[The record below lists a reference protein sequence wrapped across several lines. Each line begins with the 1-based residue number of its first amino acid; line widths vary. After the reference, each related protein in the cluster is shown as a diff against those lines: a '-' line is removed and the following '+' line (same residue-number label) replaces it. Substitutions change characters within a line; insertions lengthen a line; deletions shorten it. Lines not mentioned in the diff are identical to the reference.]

1 MTYRYRRLKLLAVA
15 TIGLVVSTQAQAAGA
30 DAEACRS
37 PVPAAM
43 GGPLLRDPGKIML
56 RWLSTSNYELVYRGQ
71 VFLLD
76 AYFERGPRNRPTGI
90 VPSEVKQ
97 TDAIFIGHAH
107 FDHMSDAAPIAQKTK
122 AKVVGAP
129 ITIETAY
136 KLGLPEGQGTVVA
149 GGETLKFRGSPWMR
163 RWPSTPRS
171 RATCLILSAN
181 STTLTRDRRRR
192 NRSRPRRP
200 S

>member
-1 MTYRYRRLKLLAVA
+1 MTYRYRILKLYAAAAVA
-15 TIGLVVSTQAQAAGA
+15 LVTSTQTQAAGA
-30 DAEACRS
+30 DADACRS
-37 PVPAAM
+37 LVPAAM

-76 AYFERGPRNRPTGI
+76 AYFDRGPRNRPTGI
-90 VPSEVKQ
+90 VPGDVKQ

-122 AKVVGAP
+122 AKVIGAP

-136 KLGLPEGQGTVVA
+136 KLGVPEGQGTAVA
-149 GGETLKFRGSPWMR
+149 GGETLK
-163 RWPSTPRS
+163 
-171 RATCLILSAN
+171 
-181 STTLTRDRRRR
+181 
-192 NRSRPRRP
+192 
-200 S
+200 